1 MRYQLY
7 FLALGKIER
16 EKKENV
22 KRLRFNRYCLIHK
35 QMKDHAMP
43 QCYNSGW
50 FSKIW
55 LSQKR
60 LKCTESYKLG
70 CSACL
75 LQNTFCNEK
84 KYILRNVQKIQ
95 VGVGRYNL
103 PVSPRRPP
111 PVLPLQM
118 ELPSTQTGISKIF
131 RYWQR
136 IFESKTNCRDHE
148 IFSGVSM
155 CFLILPVWMRSDIGG
170 KCADRGHL
178 RHCPVCVSR
187 QSSVN

>member
-1 MRYQLY
+1 
-7 FLALGKIER
+7 
-16 EKKENV
+16 
-22 KRLRFNRYCLIHK
+22 
-35 QMKDHAMP
+35 MP

-95 VGVGRYNL
+95 VGVGLYNL

-136 IFESKTNCRDHE
+136 IFESKTNCRDRE

>member
-1 MRYQLY
+1 MGYQLY

-136 IFESKTNCRDHE
+136 IFESKTNCRDRE
-148 IFSGVSM
+148 IFSG
-155 CFLILPVWMRSDIGG
+155 
-170 KCADRGHL
+170 A
-178 RHCPVCVSR
+178 
-187 QSSVN
+187 SSYCLFG

>member
-1 MRYQLY
+1 
-7 FLALGKIER
+7 
-16 EKKENV
+16 
-22 KRLRFNRYCLIHK
+22 
-35 QMKDHAMP
+35 MP

-118 ELPSTQTGISKIF
+118 ELADTQTGISKIF
-131 RYWQR
+131 RYWQKEDLKAR
-136 IFESKTNCRDHE
+136 QIAE
-148 IFSGVSM
+148 IVKYFLVSPCASSYCLFGWGVTLVASVQTGDT
-155 CFLILPVWMRSDIGG
+155 CGIVQFVYRANLPLTRSRTSPYWTLLMPRTLL
-170 KCADRGHL
+170 AF
-178 RHCPVCVSR
+178 
-187 QSSVN
+187 N

>member
-1 MRYQLY
+1 
-7 FLALGKIER
+7 
-16 EKKENV
+16 
-22 KRLRFNRYCLIHK
+22 
-35 QMKDHAMP
+35 MP

-118 ELPSTQTGISKIF
+118 ELPGTQAGISKIF

-155 CFLILPVWMRSDIGG
+155 CSMCLFGWGVTLVASVQTGDTCGIVQFVYRANPPLTRSRTSPYWTLLMPRTLL
-170 KCADRGHL
+170 AF
-178 RHCPVCVSR
+178 
-187 QSSVN
+187 N